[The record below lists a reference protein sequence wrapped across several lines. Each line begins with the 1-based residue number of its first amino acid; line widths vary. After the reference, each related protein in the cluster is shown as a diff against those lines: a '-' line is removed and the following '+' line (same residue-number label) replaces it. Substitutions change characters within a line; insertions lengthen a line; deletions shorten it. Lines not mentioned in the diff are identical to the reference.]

1 MENLIVEKVNDKAI
15 IPNKAHKEDAGFDLY
30 SVEDYVLQPGE
41 YKSIDTGIRIQLPR
55 NTEAQIRPKSGIA
68 NNFGVTVLNTPGT
81 VDEGYTGNIQ
91 VILINLSKKPF
102 EIKVGNKIA
111 QMVIAP
117 VYQVAIKEGGIDTNT
132 DRGDGKF
139 GSTGLGD
146 NRIRE
151 VKTYTERRIFIAD
164 REIFFRNSP
173 NISCVSEIVGSYKR
187 GEYVLYNQLINDGE
201 YEWISWIS
209 DTEDIRRYMP
219 IKNLL
224 TNESYGVIREV

>member
-1 MENLIVEKVNDKAI
+1 MENLIIQKVNDKAI
-15 IPNKAHKEDAGFDLY
+15 IPNKAHREDAGFDLY
-30 SVEDYVLQPGE
+30 SVEDYILQPGE
-41 YKSIDTGIRIQLPR
+41 HKAIDTGIRIQLPR

-91 VILINLSKKPF
+91 VILINLSKNPF
-102 EIKVGNKIA
+102 EIKVGSKIA

-117 VYQVAIKEGGIDTNT
+117 VYQVAIKEGDIDTNT

-146 NRIRE
+146 NKIRE
-151 VKTYTERRIFIAD
+151 VKTYNNGRVFYAD
-164 REIFFRNSP
+164 REVFFRNSP
-173 NISCVSEIVGSYKR
+173 NLSQEIIGSYRR
-187 GEYVLYNQLINDGE
+187 GEYIIYDQLINDGM

-209 DTEDIRRYMP
+209 TNEGVRRYML
-219 IKNLL
+219 IKNLQ
-224 TNESYGVIREV
+224 TNELYGIIREL